1 VAQAARD
8 VDAGLVPTDHPPRM
22 IEENVWRA
30 VRHGLD
36 GELID
41 LDSQKTYPAV
51 EALPRLLEWTAPAR
65 SELGIEVMLPSLNGA
80 QRQRRMSDAGG
91 SLEEIYAATVA
102 ETRETYAGA
111 LEPSLSARAAG
122 EVKHEH

>member
-1 VAQAARD
+1 
-8 VDAGLVPTDHPPRM
+8 M
-22 IEENVWRA
+22 IEENLWRA

-41 LDSQKTYPAV
+41 LDRQKTYPAA

-91 SLEEIYAATVA
+91 KLEEIYAATVA
-102 ETRETYAGA
+102 ETGETYAGA